1 MKVFVGNSRNYWLAW
16 LRLVTVQALVCALVM
31 GLGQTSAF
39 AAECPPRLQAH
50 ILKKVLKMTDRYKS
64 AKEIAVTYLKD
75 KQGAE
80 DVGKHFTKI
89 GFKVLVV
96 ADYGLITVDSDLIY
110 VFESSD
116 QVVGHCEKKRV
127 LCLGSSVD
135 FVNDGHVEIAVG
147 KRGKKPKIFVN
158 LKRLRQKE
166 IKVRQ
171 ELVRLSEV
179 VDE

>member
-1 MKVFVGNSRNYWLAW
+1 MKVFVGNGNYWFAW
-16 LRLVTVQALVCALVM
+16 LRLITVQALVCALVM
-31 GLGQTSAF
+31 GVWQTSAS

-50 ILKKVLKMTDRYKS
+50 ILKKVLKMTERYRS
-64 AKEIAVTYLKD
+64 AKEIIVTYRKD

-80 DVGKHFTKI
+80 DVSKHFTKI

-96 ADYGLITVDSDLIY
+96 ADYGLLTVDSELIY

-116 QVVGHCEKKRV
+116 QVAAHCEKKNT
-127 LCLGSSVD
+127 LCLGGSVD
-135 FVNDGHVEIAVG
+135 FVNDGQVEIAVG